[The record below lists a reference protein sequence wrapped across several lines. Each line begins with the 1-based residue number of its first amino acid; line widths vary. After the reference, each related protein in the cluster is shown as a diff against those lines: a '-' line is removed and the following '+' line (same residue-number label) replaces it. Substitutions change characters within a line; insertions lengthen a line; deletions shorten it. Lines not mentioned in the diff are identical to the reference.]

1 MRRKRGR
8 REASQSI
15 FHTCQPA
22 VQVIEDWEA
31 VEYERSTDAL
41 EAAIKAAVKDA
52 LSETRNAGRAAFR
65 AYARARPDR
74 VASLLDSVDAGL
86 RQKLR
91 ECLQEGGSLNH
102 RLPSG
107 HRYKSIL

>member
-1 MRRKRGR
+1 M
-8 REASQSI
+8 
-15 FHTCQPA
+15 
-22 VQVIEDWEA
+22 QVIEDWDA

-74 VASLLDSVDAGL
+74 VGSLLDSVDAGL
-86 RQKLR
+86 RQKLK
-91 ECLQEGGSLNH
+91 ECLQEGG
-102 RLPSG
+102 
-107 HRYKSIL
+107 